1 MSALRTRRAA
11 VAGLFYPGR
20 AEELTTMV
28 DRLLAATRPAT
39 GAEPLPIATD
49 PPVAVV
55 VPHAGYAYSGRVA
68 AAVYRRLAPYRG
80 VIERAVL
87 IGPAH
92 RVRVD
97 GLATVGV
104 DALDTPLGPVIVDD
118 ELRQRALAHRAVHVD
133 DRAHA
138 EEHCLEVQLP
148 FLMRSLGPVSILPL
162 VVGQATPSTVAEVLT
177 DLWGR
182 SGVLVVVSTDLSHFH
197 DDATAKRLDA
207 RTAGAIVAG
216 DGDSIQWDDA
226 CGATPLRGALLL
238 AGRLGQHAALVDLCT
253 SADTAGEPE
262 RVVGYGGFE
271 IR

>member
-1 MSALRTRRAA
+1 MTALRVRPAA

-20 AEELTTMV
+20 AEDLTRVV
-28 DRLLAATRPAT
+28 DDLLATPRLGSVADPVGSVA
-39 GAEPLPIATD
+39 D
-49 PPVAVV
+49 PPLAVV
-55 VPHAGYAYSGRVA
+55 VPHAGYAYSGPVA

-80 VIERAVL
+80 RIERVVL

-104 DALDTPLGPVIVDD
+104 DALDTPLGPVTVDD
-118 ELRQRALAHRAVHVD
+118 DLRRLALAHLAVQVD

-138 EEHCLEVQLP
+138 EEHCIEVQLP
-148 FLMRSLGPVSILPL
+148 FLMRSLGPVSVLPL
-162 VVGQATPSTVAEVLT
+162 VVGSATAGTVAEVLT

-182 SGVLVVVSTDLSHFH
+182 PGVLIIISTDLSHFH

-207 RTAGAIVAG
+207 RTASAIVAG
-216 DGDSIQWDDA
+216 DGDSIHWDDA
-226 CGATPLRGALLL
+226 CGATPLRGALVL
-238 AGRLGQHAALVDLCT
+238 AGRLGQHARLVDLCT

-271 IR
+271 LR